1 MIRRPIWFLALAMV
15 WAVAPSFAH
24 AQDGGSIVGEVVDQA
39 TLEPIV
45 GATITV
51 VSHELSDLTNEDGH
65 FSLRG
70 VPAGSISVRV
80 ERLGYIAVVGEV
92 EVRSNSVS
100 FVRLPLAPM
109 AFLLDE
115 LRVVADRSEVEVE
128 SGGSYTEI
136 IPDESDSARNALELL
151 TTRVPS
157 LTVRTGR
164 HRGRHAERDTYSW
177 QRLRLA
183 KQHAFDLHRWGES
196 RYRVPGRSLRYRGTE
211 NPRTA
216 GDRPLRRSTRMRP
229 TASSWSRHG
238 GRVTEDRVGADPRPL
253 ELSHRS
259 EISGD
264 RLLASRRR
272 LNSAT
277 SPSNSSSTC
286 ERYSTTSWLSSRCTS
301 PAWSVGGKSPFM
313 RAPPR

>member
-80 ERLGYIAVVGEV
+80 ERLGYIAVV
-92 EVRSNSVS
+92 
-100 FVRLPLAPM
+100 LDDAPHH
-109 AFLLDE
+109 AGDE

-157 LTVRTGR
+157 LTVRTD
-164 HRGRHAERDTYSW
+164 AI
-177 QRLRLA
+177 
-183 KQHAFDLHRWGES
+183 
-196 RYRVPGRSLRYRGTE
+196 
-211 NPRTA
+211 
-216 GDRPLRRSTRMRP
+216 
-229 TASSWSRHG
+229 G
-238 GRVTEDRVGADPRPL
+238 GAT
-253 ELSHRS
+253 RS
-259 EISGD
+259 EIRIRGNGSVSQSNMPSIYIDGARAD
-264 RLLASRRR
+264 IVYLEDL
-272 LNSAT
+272 SAT
-277 SPSNSSSTC
+277 EVRRIRVLRGPS
-286 ERYSTTSWLSSRCTS
+286 
-301 PAWSVGGKSPFM
+301 AASVYPDAANGVILVETW
-313 RAPPR
+313 RTRN

>member
-1 MIRRPIWFLALAMV
+1 MIRRPIWFPALAMV

-24 AQDGGSIVGEVVDQA
+24 AQDGSIVGEVVDQA

-157 LTVRTGR
+157 LTVRTD
-164 HRGRHAERDTYSW
+164 AI
-177 QRLRLA
+177 
-183 KQHAFDLHRWGES
+183 
-196 RYRVPGRSLRYRGTE
+196 
-211 NPRTA
+211 
-216 GDRPLRRSTRMRP
+216 
-229 TASSWSRHG
+229 G
-238 GRVTEDRVGADPRPL
+238 GAT
-253 ELSHRS
+253 RS
-259 EISGD
+259 EIRIRGNGSVSQSNMPSIYIDGARAD
-264 RLLASRRR
+264 IVYLEDL
-272 LNSAT
+272 SAT
-277 SPSNSSSTC
+277 EVRRIRVLRGPS
-286 ERYSTTSWLSSRCTS
+286 
-301 PAWSVGGKSPFM
+301 AASVYPDAANGVILVETW
-313 RAPPR
+313 RTRN